1 MTGTKQPNT
10 LKALS
15 NWRLK
20 GLSLTITTGRESD
33 QVKFGVTSHEL
44 AHTLGV
50 FHEQSRYDR
59 DPVVQLNSRVVAP
72 ELLFNFAKVN
82 FYPELSSGC

>member
-1 MTGTKQPNT
+1 CTARSSPLGNIFHFFILEVIFLHFFQ
-10 LKALS
+10 
-15 NWRLK
+15 
-20 GLSLTITTGRESD
+20 
-33 QVKFGVTSHEL
+33 FGVTSHEL

-82 FYPELSSGC
+82 FHPELSSGC